1 VNKRLNVATKPFA
14 NRALPWI
21 ITVALVTFSLV
32 VLAFFARAT
41 TEANAKAA
49 SVQQEIVSLNQ
60 KEQLILKDAEAVK
73 NSLTRDQLQSL
84 KSAHELVD
92 RKRFSWSRLFADLEG
107 VLPDEVRV
115 SRIAVRQV
123 NTVGGRTV
131 AALELAV
138 VAKSPNIVTDMIA
151 NMDKQGIFKAELNNQ
166 NLQKGKGESGSEY
179 ELKVQYTPSSGFAS
193 VDQPARAAIDRS
205 ITEPIGGQR

>member
-1 VNKRLNVATKPFA
+1 MNKRLNVATKPFA
-14 NRALPWI
+14 NRGLPWI
-21 ITVALVTFSLV
+21 VTVALVTFSLV
-32 VLAFFARAT
+32 VLALFARAT

-131 AALELAV
+131 ADLELAV

-151 NMDKQGIFKAELNNQ
+151 NMDKQAIFKAELNNQ

-193 VDQPARAAIDRS
+193 VDQPARASVDRS
-205 ITEPIGGQR
+205 VTEPVGGQR